1 MKQKDEKKRTKQ
13 RQKRRRRTGSRGV
26 ITVFVVLI
34 MVPVVTITS
43 IMVDLSRL
51 KLYSSQALVA
61 ADAYGDSVL
70 SEFDNLLKDLYGLFA
85 VTQNEEGLA
94 ALETLAQYA
103 GYSFNPNGGDA
114 ATGGGLNLAGFMPY
128 KNADVQFSYK
138 KVDGAS
144 LSNNNVLMTQ
154 VSDFMKYRIIE
165 EVLDEAGILNAMAQ
179 MEAVDEYMEVVKSR
193 NEITDSSAEALGKID
208 EYYEELKKLAGYSDY
223 LGGRERDLKQYWGV
237 MKNTGATSAYR
248 DYVNYL
254 KNKDEIDAAKEAVDR
269 AVAGNSVEGEEP
281 SASTIDEDTK
291 ALSEQWVDE
300 QAYRLNLIDGLK
312 DYRDAAHDNS
322 SYPDNPINF
331 ENTKE
336 TIENLGKR
344 EEELRKVLE
353 KLQKQVDELKQKLAD
368 CSDEAGMADVKE
380 QMQDEIKD
388 LDDIL
393 DMAADFRETYKLIEP
408 DNKDIAKND
417 TNKKQVEEHLAE
429 LDEARE
435 MLLNGKF
442 ILEGES
448 WPDEENE
455 SGDPVEILVLSPIS
469 WKWYDFQTDKAEFF
483 QQLKDLCEGK
493 EGKEGDKKAGDKQKK
508 EAQDAQKNAEKEID
522 EEPLPEARDIS
533 SELAS
538 QLASHG
544 NVTGTVPSFS
554 KYFSDGISFD
564 AVQSA
569 GSRLLDKFLV
579 VSYDTGMFSSR
590 VSGIRPPYEKNGTE
604 GAENGAGGAGGV
616 GNGAGGA
623 GAAGGTVGGTG
634 GESEPYKDYSLTK
647 VEMSQDV
654 NYLYRAELEYLLGGH
669 NNSEKNLK
677 HARNLICGVRATMN
691 FFSTYTIEPINTA
704 ISELANAAAV
714 AVAATVIG
722 APAATLVRVAVSGA
736 LRIGVAAILTSEDWK
751 SLKARK
757 DVVFFKTKIE
767 DVEIPEA
774 LAKLLKRDKKTGFP
788 GAGTSTENKITLAYE
803 DYLFIMMLLLVDDN
817 TLLNRTSNLITLNV
831 NQALNKEDE
840 LSTLSFKMADTVTA
854 VETTCKIKADF
865 AVVPENFLEM
875 YLKNTSTETTI
886 RSIEDH
892 YFGYSVIRG
901 Y

>member
-1 MKQKDEKKRTKQ
+1 MKQKDKKKRIKH
-13 RQKRRRRTGSRGV
+13 RQWRRRRTGSRGV

-94 ALETLAQYA
+94 AIETLAQYA

-138 KVDGAS
+138 NVDGAS

-165 EVLDEAGILNAMAQ
+165 EILDEAGILNAMAQ

-193 NEITDSSAEALGKID
+193 NEITNSSAKALGKID
-208 EYYEELKKLAGYSDY
+208 EYYEELKKLDGYPDY
-223 LGGRERDLKQYWGV
+223 LWGRERDLKQYWGV
-237 MKNTGATSAYR
+237 MRNTAETSAYR

-269 AVAGNSVEGEEP
+269 AVAENSVEGEEA
-281 SASTIDEDTK
+281 SASAIDESTK

-300 QAYRLNLIDGLK
+300 QAYRLNLIGGLK
-312 DYRDAAHDNS
+312 AYRDAAHDNS

-344 EEELRKVLE
+344 EEELREVLE
-353 KLQKQVDELKQKLAD
+353 KLQKQVNELKQKLAD

-393 DMAADFRETYKLIEP
+393 DMAADFSETYKLIEP

-455 SGDPVEILVLSPIS
+455 SGDPVEILILSPIS
-469 WKWYDFQTDKAEFF
+469 WKWYNFQNDKADFY
-483 QQLKDLCEGK
+483 QQLKDLCEGE
-493 EGKEGDKKAGDKQKK
+493 EGKEGDKKAGDKKKK
-508 EAQDAQKNAEKEID
+508 EAKDAQEKAEKEID
-522 EEPLPEARDIS
+522 EEVLPEARDIS
-533 SELAS
+533 PELAS

-544 NVTGTVPSFS
+544 NSTGTVPG
-554 KYFSDGISFD
+554 FSDYFKGGISFD
-564 AVQSA
+564 VVQSA
-569 GSRLLDKFLV
+569 GSRLIDKFLV
-579 VSYDTGMFSSR
+579 VSYDAGMFSSR
-590 VSGIRPPYEKNGTE
+590 VSGVQPADEKNN
-604 GAENGAGGAGGV
+604 AGAGGAGTDD
-616 GNGAGGA
+616 GG
-623 GAAGGTVGGTG
+623 
-634 GESEPYKDYSLTK
+634 SEPYKDYSLTK

-677 HARNLICGVRATMN
+677 HTRNLICGVRATMN

-704 ISELANAAAV
+704 ISGLADVAAA

-722 APAATLVRVAVSGA
+722 APAATLVRIAVSGA
-736 LRIGVAAILTSEDWK
+736 LRTGAAAIMTYEDWK

-767 DVEIPEA
+767 DVEIPDA
-774 LAKLLKRDKKTGFP
+774 LAKLLKKDKKTGFP
-788 GAGTSTENKITLAYE
+788 GAGTSTKNKITLAYE

-854 VETTCKIKADF
+854 VETTCKIKTDF
-865 AVVPENFLEM
+865 AVVPESFLEM